1 MNIILLGY
9 NGLLGSHIL
18 ESLNQQ
24 LTKNYNFKIICV
36 GRNIK
41 NKPFKKRNIRY
52 IKWNFINFSKSKLFF
67 LKKKNIIINC
77 IGNNYRNSKNFKK
90 INLIFIQKLFDYLQ
104 DIKASTHF
112 INLSSVSVYDF
123 EKKNLYTVKNITE
136 DSTTKPRDYYSKDKL
151 ETDTYIQ
158 NIKKLNNDKI
168 SYTILRIANV
178 FSYTKNSDAFNLI
191 RFFLKKKIWFK
202 CSNNTMYHF
211 IHAKDVAFAV
221 ILCIF
226 NLRVSRNK
234 IYIVSDSVN
243 QFQLHKIYEKNC
255 NRKLLIITIPL
266 RFIKFIVKY
275 FFLPKKLLNFFLL
288 ISSEINYDNS
298 KVKKELNF
306 KLQYSLRDKII

>member
-1 MNIILLGY
+1 
-9 NGLLGSHIL
+9 
-18 ESLNQQ
+18 
-24 LTKNYNFKIICV
+24 
-36 GRNIK
+36 
-41 NKPFKKRNIRY
+41 
-52 IKWNFINFSKSKLFF
+52 
-67 LKKKNIIINC
+67 
-77 IGNNYRNSKNFKK
+77 
-90 INLIFIQKLFDYLQ
+90 LQ

>member
-1 MNIILLGY
+1 
-9 NGLLGSHIL
+9 
-18 ESLNQQ
+18 
-24 LTKNYNFKIICV
+24 
-36 GRNIK
+36 
-41 NKPFKKRNIRY
+41 
-52 IKWNFINFSKSKLFF
+52 
-67 LKKKNIIINC
+67 
-77 IGNNYRNSKNFKK
+77 
-90 INLIFIQKLFDYLQ
+90 
-104 DIKASTHF
+104 
-112 INLSSVSVYDF
+112 
-123 EKKNLYTVKNITE
+123 
-136 DSTTKPRDYYSKDKL
+136 
-151 ETDTYIQ
+151 
-158 NIKKLNNDKI
+158 
-168 SYTILRIANV
+168 
-178 FSYTKNSDAFNLI
+178 
-191 RFFLKKKIWFK
+191 
-202 CSNNTMYHF
+202 MYHF